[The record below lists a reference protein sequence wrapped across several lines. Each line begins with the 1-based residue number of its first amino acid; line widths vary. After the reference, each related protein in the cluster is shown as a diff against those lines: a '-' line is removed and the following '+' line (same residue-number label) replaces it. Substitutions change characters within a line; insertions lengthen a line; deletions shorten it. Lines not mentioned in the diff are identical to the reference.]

1 MYSQNKQDFR
11 SVNNFISNLAWAKK
25 DILASYLKQVKK
37 QVAGSLGG
45 FTIIGNKKDVAEQL
59 TFFDFRKDLS
69 FFGKNVLKKI
79 KRF

>member
-45 FTIIGNKKDVAEQL
+45 FTIIGNKKDVAEQINEIYKSKTSGIAL
-59 TFFDFRKDLS
+59 TFLI
-69 FFGKNVLKKI
+69 LEKI
-79 KRF
+79 

>member
-1 MYSQNKQDFR
+1 MSFLDSITNNSKKFDDPFVHWELNKP
-11 SVNNFISNLAWAKK
+11 L
-25 DILASYLKQVKK
+25 
-37 QVAGSLGG
+37 
-45 FTIIGNKKDVAEQL
+45 TAEQINEIYKSKTSGIAL